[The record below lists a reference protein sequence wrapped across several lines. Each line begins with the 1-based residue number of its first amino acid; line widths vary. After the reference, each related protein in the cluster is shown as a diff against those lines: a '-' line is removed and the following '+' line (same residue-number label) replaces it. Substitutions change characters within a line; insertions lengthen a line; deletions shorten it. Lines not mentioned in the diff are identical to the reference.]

1 VHALVVYFL
10 FIHELTYTVLT
21 PVNSTHCSAYQIEM
35 MLFACWRVL
44 CVFYHYFYNTA
55 LYAQTRPYLFV
66 YLSAWHKATLSS
78 GYAWCCCGKPKVV
91 VTRHQVSQ
99 QLTASDLTA
108 LNF

>member
-44 CVFYHYFYNTA
+44 CV
-55 LYAQTRPYLFV
+55 LL
-66 YLSAWHKATLSS
+66 
-78 GYAWCCCGKPKVV
+78 
-91 VTRHQVSQ
+91 
-99 QLTASDLTA
+99 
-108 LNF
+108 